1 MNRKPRDGKTP
12 GLSRIL
18 KMAEGEFV
26 RGLAFILGLLALSGN
41 ARSEGW
47 WQFRGNDSSGVSSET
62 NLPTK
67 LDEANALKWKISLP
81 GRGVSG
87 PIVVGARVFLTASSG
102 YRDDRLHVLCFSCA
116 SGEQLWERQ
125 FKATGRTVCHEVIC
139 MATPQPCSDGERI
152 YAYYS
157 SNDVICL
164 DLDGNLNWYRGL
176 GLDYPNA
183 SSSLAMSSS
192 PLVVNGTLVLQL
204 GTDSESFVA
213 GLNALTG
220 ETCWKLDQEN
230 SAIYASPVLFRSS
243 ANPQP
248 QVILHSKRSLIS
260 LDPRTGHENWKIEQV
275 CKNISSTTVA
285 GDVLVTPFN
294 ELTALR
300 PHGISGSPQLLW
312 SEARLSPDAS
322 TPVVYQDRVHV
333 LKGSVLSCADLT
345 TGKID
350 WQLRLKCNNAYASL
364 LAGNG
369 HLYVVDENGVL
380 QSIRLG
386 GKKGEVASR
395 IDLEER
401 IMCTPALAGGALY
414 VRSDK
419 HLWKFAGTD

>member
-1 MNRKPRDGKTP
+1 MNRE
-12 GLSRIL
+12 L
-18 KMAEGEFV
+18 KHERRWGCCKISEFRKGFV
-26 RGLAFILGLLALSGN
+26 RRMAFILGLLVLSGN
-41 ARSEGW
+41 SRSEGW
-47 WQFRGNDSSGVSSET
+47 RQFRGNDSSGVSSET

-67 LDEANALKWKISLP
+67 LDEANSLKWKISLP

-87 PIVVGARVFLTASSG
+87 PIVVGDRVFLTASSG

-116 SGEQLWERQ
+116 TGEQLWGRQ
-125 FKATGRTVCHEVIC
+125 FKATGRTICHEVIC

-192 PLVVNGTLVLQL
+192 PVVVNGTLVLQL
-204 GTDSESFVA
+204 DTDSESLVA

-220 ETCWKLDQEN
+220 ETRWKLDQEK
-230 SAIYASPVLFRSS
+230 SAIYSSPVLFRSS
-243 ANPQP
+243 ANSQP
-248 QVILHSKRSLIS
+248 QVVLHSKRSLIS
-260 LDPRTGHENWKIEQV
+260 IDPRTGNENWKVEQR
-275 CKNISSTTVA
+275 CKNIPSTTTA
-285 GDVLVTPFN
+285 GDILVSPFDQ
-294 ELTALR
+294 LTALH
-300 PHGISGSPQLLW
+300 PHGTTGPPQLLW
-312 SEARLSPDAS
+312 SEARLSPDTP
-322 TPVVYQDRVHV
+322 TPVVYQDRVYV
-333 LKGSVLSCADLT
+333 LKGSVLSCADLA
-345 TGKID
+345 TGKSG
-350 WQLRLKCNNAYASL
+350 WQLRLKCSNAYASP

-369 HLYVVDENGVL
+369 HLYLVDEDGVL

-386 GKKGEVASR
+386 DKKGEVVSR

-419 HLWKFAGTD
+419 HLWKFSDSN